1 MGGLILAWAVAEGI
15 VIFRWGKAGAPP
27 TPGSL
32 LAVSGFFA
40 LLGALAVYPPARP
53 TASLIGVGIDIAALL
68 QVLPGTQKIEG
79 TGWPPPMIADPT
91 VVIPPSAAAVA
102 GQSAAA
108 GFGAGLIGNVP
119 GAQSAGQGFAAGL
132 GIP

>member
-1 MGGLILAWAVAEGI
+1 MGGLILAWAAAEGI
-15 VIFRWGKAGAPP
+15 VIYRWVKAGAPP

-68 QVLPGTQKIEG
+68 QVLPGSQKVTG
-79 TGWPPPMIADPT
+79 TGWPPPLITDPS
-91 VVIPPSAAAVA
+91 VVVPPSAAANA
-102 GQSAAA
+102 GSSAGA

-119 GAQSAGQGFAAGL
+119 GAESAGQGFAAGL
-132 GIP
+132 GL